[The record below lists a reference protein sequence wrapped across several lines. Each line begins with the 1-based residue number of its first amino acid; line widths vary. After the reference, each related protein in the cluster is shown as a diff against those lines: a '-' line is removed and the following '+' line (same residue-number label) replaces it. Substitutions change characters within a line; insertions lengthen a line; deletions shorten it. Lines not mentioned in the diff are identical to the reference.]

1 MKIKSFFSNTVSD
14 AIAMARR
21 ELGPEAMLVHSRN
34 APPEARHLGTYEV
47 VFATGVAAGG
57 PDTAPSTDRRAL
69 PAPSPP
75 AHDRMA
81 DGVAELKKQLDSM
94 RRALTNSAFAP
105 TEWLGRSPALSEAYA
120 QLAASD
126 VASPLAREIV
136 QAAAARAAESA
147 AGRSRDPRPFEEA
160 GQGAERWRDALAEE
174 MQSRFRVEPALGTS
188 DSSPRI
194 AALVGPPGAG
204 KTTTLVKLAVNYGLA
219 SRRPVLLLSVDTYR
233 VAAAD
238 QLRSYASIL
247 GVGFQVLD
255 TVSALAQTIE
265 ENHGK
270 ELILIDTAGLG
281 FADLEGSS
289 DLARFL
295 SSRNDIDRQLVLSSS
310 MKPADLTRVIDSY
323 DIFRPQRLLF
333 TRLDETVSFGP
344 ILNEAAR
351 TRKALS
357 FFTTGQRIPE
367 DLEIAT
373 HSRLIELILGGRFEL
388 ALSAA

>member
-1 MKIKSFFSNTVSD
+1 V
-14 AIAMARR
+14 
-21 ELGPEAMLVHSRN
+21 
-34 APPEARHLGTYEV
+34 AP
-47 VFATGVAAGG
+47 
-57 PDTAPSTDRRAL
+57 
-69 PAPSPP
+69 
-75 AHDRMA
+75 
-81 DGVAELKKQLDSM
+81 K
-94 RRALTNSAFAP
+94 
-105 TEWLGRSPALSEAYA
+105 
-120 QLAASD
+120 
-126 VASPLAREIV
+126 LAREIV
-136 QAAAARAAESA
+136 QAAAVRAAASA
-147 AGRSRDPRPFEEA
+147 GGRSREPRPFEEP
-160 GQGAERWRDALAEE
+160 GQGAERWQGAIAEE
-174 MQSRFRVEPALGTS
+174 MQSRFRIEPALGTA

-194 AALVGPPGAG
+194 TALVGPPGAG

-219 SRRPVLLLSVDTYR
+219 CRRPVLLLSVDTYR

-265 ENHGK
+265 ENRGK

-281 FADLEGSS
+281 FADFDSSS

-295 SSRNDIDRQLVLSSS
+295 SARNDIDRQLVLSSS

-333 TRLDETVSFGP
+333 TRLDETASLGP
-344 ILNEAAR
+344 IFNEAVR
-351 TRKALS
+351 TGKPLS

-367 DLEIAT
+367 DLETAT

-388 ALSAA
+388 ALAAA